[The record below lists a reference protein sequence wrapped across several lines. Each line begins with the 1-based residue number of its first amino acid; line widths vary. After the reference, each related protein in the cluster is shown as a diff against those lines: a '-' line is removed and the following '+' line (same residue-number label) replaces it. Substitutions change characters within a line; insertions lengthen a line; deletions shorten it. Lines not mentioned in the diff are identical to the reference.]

1 MIRKLIPLLLVAG
14 LTACA
19 TSGTQRAASSDA
31 PAAGG
36 AAAPSGGSAA
46 DPGCDAQP
54 VQDLVGTKY
63 SESVADDARK
73 RSHSG
78 QLRVMRPGQVMTM
91 EYNPDR
97 LNLILDGGEAITALR
112 CG

>member
-19 TSGTQRAASSDA
+19 TSGTQRAASDA
-31 PAAGG
+31 PAADS
-36 AAAPSGGSAA
+36 AAAPSGGSATG
-46 DPGCDAQP
+46 PGCDAQP
-54 VQDLVGTKY
+54 VQDLAGTKY
-63 SESVADDARK
+63 SESVADDARA
-73 RSHSG
+73 RSHSSH
-78 QLRVMRPGQVMTM
+78 LRVMRPGQVMTM

-97 LNLILDGGEAITALR
+97 LNLILDGGETITALR